1 MTFILYNALISLF
14 LILYSPIHIISLIM
28 GSKYRESTLP
38 RLGFQSYPKADKS
51 KKTYLIHSVSVGETQ
66 VAGTLASEF
75 KAEDPNCRI
84 FVSTV
89 TETGQAVA
97 SKLKDVDGHFYLPY
111 DLWPLTNKIFKRI
124 QPDAV
129 IIVENDL
136 WLNYL
141 HAAKVRDIPCYQVN
155 AKLSAS
161 SLRSYK
167 KFAKFGQLLFE
178 PMHHFFVQS
187 ETFRERFEEMGIAK
201 DKLTVSGNIKLDSH
215 PPFLSESELSDFKSS
230 LGLQDKNLN
239 HCLIYGS
246 THAGEEELAL
256 ETHNKLKKNSPEL
269 QTIIVP
275 RHPERFDKVCAMLEK
290 SGAKFSRASQIRDN
304 QATEDILVID
314 KMGALMKAY
323 QIGTIG
329 IVCGSF
335 TGKVGSHNF
344 LEPSFYKKPFVFGPH
359 TYSQPGFYQLCKQAN
374 AGLQCTMEELSEEL
388 DKLLRDPQKQ
398 LEIGESGYKII
409 SAAKGAV
416 HHTVE
421 IIIKELEG

>member
-1 MTFILYNALISLF
+1 MTLILYNLLITLF
-14 LILYSPIHIISLIM
+14 LILYFPIHIIRLIM

-38 RLGFQSYPKADKS
+38 RLGFQNYPKADKS
-51 KKTYLIHSVSVGETQ
+51 RKTFLIHSVSVGETQ
-66 VAGTLASEF
+66 VAGTLAVEL
-75 KAEDPNCRI
+75 KKMLPDCRI

-97 SKLKDVDGHFYLPY
+97 SKLKNVDGHFYLPY
-111 DLWPLTNKIFKRI
+111 DLWPLTNRLYKTI

-141 HAAKVRDIPCYQVN
+141 HAAKLRDIPCYQVN

-187 ETFRERFEEMGIAK
+187 ETFRQRFEDMGIDH
-201 DKLTVSGNIKLDSH
+201 DKLTVSGNIKLDSN
-215 PPFLSESELSDFKSS
+215 PPVLSTADLNEFKKS
-230 LGLQDKNLN
+230 LGLQNRDLKN
-239 HCLIYGS
+239 CLIYGS

-256 ETHNKLKKNSPEL
+256 EVHNTLKSDFPDL

-275 RHPERFDKVCAMLEK
+275 RHPERFDGVCSMLEK
-290 SGAKFSRASQIRDN
+290 SGAKFSRASQIQSDD
-304 QATEDILVID
+304 QSEGILIID
-314 KMGALMKAY
+314 MMGALMKVY
-323 QIGTIG
+323 QLGTIG

-344 LEPSFYKKPFVFGPH
+344 LEPAFYKKPFVFGPH
-359 TYSQPGFYQLCKQAN
+359 TYSQPGFYQLCQQAN
-374 AGLQCTMEELSEEL
+374 AGLQCSAEELTDEL
-388 DKLLRDPQKQ
+388 RQLLRDPQKQ
-398 LEIGESGYKII
+398 LEIGEGGHKII
-409 SAAKGAV
+409 AAAKGAV

-421 IIIKELEG
+421 VILKELEN